1 MYEYKVLV
9 PKERIGALIGDE
21 GKTKRLLE
29 KQTNTSILVSEE
41 EVTVM
46 SEDSLSAW
54 IGEQIIKAIARGF
67 NPKDAV
73 KLKNEGYAFEV
84 IDVMDYA
91 RNQNDKFRLRGR
103 VIGEDGRTREI
114 IEDLTG
120 CKISIYGKT
129 VGIIGPVAQIS
140 NAIKAVEML
149 LKGAQTATVYRLLEK
164 EAKKRLKKELI

>member
-1 MYEYKVLV
+1 MYEYRVLV

-41 EVTVM
+41 EVTIM
-46 SEDSLSAW
+46 SEDSFSAW

-84 IDVMDYA
+84 IDIMDYA
-91 RNQNDKFRLRGR
+91 KNQNDKFRLRGR

-114 IEDLTG
+114 IEDLTT
-120 CKISIYGKT
+120 CKISVYGKT
-129 VGIIGPVAQIS
+129 IGIIGPSEQIS

-164 EAKKRLKKELI
+164 EAKNRLKKELI